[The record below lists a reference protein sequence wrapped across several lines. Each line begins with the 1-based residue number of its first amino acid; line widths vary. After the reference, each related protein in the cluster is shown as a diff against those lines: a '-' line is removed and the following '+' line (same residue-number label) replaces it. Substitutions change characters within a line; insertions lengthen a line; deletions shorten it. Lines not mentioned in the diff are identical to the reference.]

1 MWMDGLRVRGLV
13 GWIVGVNIRVRGGGT
28 LFGKKGVHI
37 AKWFKKLGCW
47 LYHTSF
53 CTHIHR

>member
-37 AKWFKKLGCW
+37 AKW
-47 LYHTSF
+47 
-53 CTHIHR
+53 